1 MPLCT
6 SRKLDDKNP
15 REVAQGCANT
25 MVNMAPHKKAE
36 LLRALFQAVGAKA
49 AGWNGIVYR
58 AVGTEYANKRD
69 LLSGEG
75 TKRFGGRWTP
85 PGSFATAHASLDV
98 KTAVV
103 ESLGTQQQYG
113 IAVDARLPLTLVA
126 IDVSLKKLIDLTDDS
141 ILRELGLTRQRLM
154 RCRWREN
161 MDKGREALTQAI
173 GRIAFEAGLEALL
186 VPSAQA
192 RKGKNLVVY
201 SDNLQKASSLT
212 IQNVGKLLPAVD

>member
-1 MPLCT
+1 
-6 SRKLDDKNP
+6 
-15 REVAQGCANT
+15 
-25 MVNMAPHKKAE
+25 MVIMEPYKQTDSLK
-36 LLRALFQAVGAKA
+36 ALFRAVGTKA
-49 AGWNGIVYR
+49 VGWNGIVYR

-98 KTAVV
+98 KTAVA

-113 IAVDARLPLTLVA
+113 IAVAARLPLTLVA
-126 IDVSLKKLIDLTDDS
+126 IDVSLQRLVDLTDDS
-141 ILRELGLTRQRLM
+141 VLGELDLTRQRLL

-173 GRIAFEAGLEALL
+173 GRIAFEAGLEALF

-192 RKGKNLVVY
+192 RKGKNLVVFP
-201 SDNLQKASSLT
+201 DNLQKASSLT
-212 IQNVGKLLPAVD
+212 IQNVGKLLPADD

>member
-1 MPLCT
+1 MET
-6 SRKLDDKNP
+6 
-15 REVAQGCANT
+15 
-25 MVNMAPHKKAE
+25 MAPYKKTE
-36 LLRALFQAVGAKA
+36 LLKALLKPVGAKA
-49 AGWNGIVYR
+49 ASWSGIVYQ

-103 ESLGTQQQYG
+103 ESLGTQLQYG

-126 IDVSLKKLIDLTDDS
+126 IDVSLQKLIDLTDDS
-141 ILRELGLTRQRLM
+141 TLRELDLTRQRLV
-154 RCRWREN
+154 RCRWKEN

-192 RKGKNLVVY
+192 RKGKNLVVFA
-201 SDNLQKASSLT
+201 DNLQKGSSLT
-212 IQNVGKLLPAVD
+212 IQNVGKLLPAED

>member
-1 MPLCT
+1 
-6 SRKLDDKNP
+6 
-15 REVAQGCANT
+15 
-25 MVNMAPHKKAE
+25 MVIMEPYKKTE
-36 LLRALFQAVGAKA
+36 SLKALFQAIGVKA
-49 AGWNGIVYR
+49 AAWSGTAYR

-98 KTAVV
+98 KTAVA

-113 IAVDARLPLTLVA
+113 IAVDAQLPLTLVA
-126 IDVSLKKLIDLTDDS
+126 IDVILQKMIDLTDDT
-141 ILRELGLTRQRLM
+141 ILRELGLTRQRLL
-154 RCRWREN
+154 RCPWRES

-173 GRIAFEAGLEALL
+173 GRLAFEAGLEALF

-192 RKGKNLVVY
+192 RKGKNLVVFPD
-201 SDNLQKASSLT
+201 SLHKTSSLT
-212 IQNVGKLLPAVD
+212 IQNVGKLLPADD